1 MVLRQLW
8 GPERTVWGSVTREV
22 TRLPTSASNLF
33 IFEVE
38 LVAEHLQGWKNVE
51 NFKENWKSIEE

>member
-8 GPERTVWGSVTREV
+8 GPERTIWGSVTREV
-22 TRLPTSASNLF
+22 TRLPTSAGNLF

-38 LVAEHLQGWKNVE
+38 LVAEHL
-51 NFKENWKSIEE
+51 

>member
-8 GPERTVWGSVTREV
+8 GPERTVWGGVTREV